1 MTVLNKLKQIQ
12 ERDSR
17 LRLTVVFLTMLCV
30 LSLVSC
36 KKDDTDATPKKEK
49 DPGIHEEVGRG
60 PATVALDV
68 DRKEIS
74 IAERLNLTI
83 SISVDEDYEIKL
95 PGFGEKLEQFGIVD
109 YHTTQP
115 ELIEG
120 NRKKVSRSYVLEP
133 FLSGDYTIPPMVITF
148 WKKSEQ
154 ESGEHK
160 IETPE
165 VTIKVKSLL
174 PEDLKDV
181 SLNEIKPPVS
191 FPRSHILWLWAAIAA
206 AVLVTGIVT
215 TTAIVRKRKKA
226 AGEGLGLRISAY
238 ELAYEALKRLVEE
251 NLPGKGEFKCFY
263 QHISAILRRY
273 IENRFGLHAPEQT
286 TEEFLSGLENAPD
299 FPEEYKTLLKTFLN
313 HCDLVKFA
321 EYQPGTEDIQNTF
334 NSCRSFIE
342 GTEERE

>member
-1 MTVLNKLKQIQ
+1 MIVLNKMKQIQ
-12 ERDSR
+12 GRGFR
-17 LRLTVVFLTMLCV
+17 LKVTIVFLTMLCV
-30 LSLVSC
+30 LSSASC
-36 KKDDTDATPKKEK
+36 KKDDTGATPKEEK
-49 DPGIHEEVGRG
+49 DAGIHEEVDRG
-60 PATVALDV
+60 PATVTLDV

-83 SISVDEDYEIKL
+83 SITVDEDHDIKL

-109 YHTTQP
+109 YRTTQP

-133 FLSGDYTIPPMVITF
+133 FLSGDYTIPPMVIKF
-148 WKKSEQ
+148 WKKGDQ
-154 ESGEHK
+154 EAEEHK
-160 IETPE
+160 IETSE
-165 VTIKVKSLL
+165 VTVKVKSLL

-181 SLNEIKPPVS
+181 SLNEIKPPVP
-191 FPRSHILWLWAAIAA
+191 FPRSYIPWIWAVIAA

-215 TTAIVRKRKKA
+215 TTVIVRKRRKA
-226 AGEGLGLRISAY
+226 EGEGPGLKIPAH

-251 NLPGKGEFKCFY
+251 DLPGKGEIKLFY
-263 QHISAILRRY
+263 QRISAILRRY
-273 IENRFGLHAPEQT
+273 IENRFGLRAPEQT
-286 TEEFLSGLENAPD
+286 TEEFLFGLENAPD
-299 FPEEYKTLLKTFLN
+299 FPDNYKTLLKKFLN

-321 EYQPGTEDIQNTF
+321 EYQPGIEDIQNTF

>member
-1 MTVLNKLKQIQ
+1 MIVLNKMKQIQ
-12 ERDSR
+12 GRDFR
-17 LRLTVVFLTMLCV
+17 LRIAIVFLTMLCV
-30 LSLVSC
+30 LSSISC
-36 KKDDTDATPKKEK
+36 KKDDSAATSKEEK
-49 DPGIHEEVGRG
+49 DPGIHEEVDRG
-60 PATVALDV
+60 PATVTLDV

-83 SISVDEDYEIKL
+83 SISVDEDYDIKL

-133 FLSGDYTIPPMVITF
+133 FLSGDYTIPPMVIKF
-148 WKKSEQ
+148 RKKSDQ
-154 ESGEHK
+154 EAGEHK
-160 IETPE
+160 IETSE

-181 SLNEIKPPVS
+181 SLNEIKPPVP
-191 FPRSHILWLWAAIAA
+191 FPRSYILWLWAAIAA
-206 AVLVTGIVT
+206 AALVTGIVT
-215 TTAIVRKRKKA
+215 TTVIVRKRKKA
-226 AGEGLGLRISAY
+226 AGEGSGLSIPAH

-251 NLPGKGEFKCFY
+251 DLPGKGEIKLFY
-263 QHISAILRRY
+263 QRISAILRRY

-286 TEEFLSGLENAPD
+286 TEEFLFGLENAQK
-299 FPEEYKTLLKTFLN
+299 FPEKYKTLLKVFLN

-321 EYQPGTEDIQNTF
+321 EYQPETEDIQNTF